1 MQVRVAAFSKINL
14 LLDVLGKR
22 TDGYH
27 DVNMIM
33 QGVRLS
39 DQVIVAEA
47 ATNTITTNSPYVPNN
62 KSNLALKAALLMQA
76 ALDLPPV
83 AIKVDKHI
91 PVSAGMAGGSS
102 DAAAVLLAMD
112 RLFALGLRRQQLEA
126 FAAEIG
132 SDVPFCLSAG
142 TAVATGRGELIQDLS
157 LLSPFHLVLVKA
169 DFGVPTARVYKAYRK
184 KKKPVAG
191 EDRLDYFLKLIRED
205 DTLGI
210 LNSLYNDLE
219 ETTFSMYPKVRSIKE
234 KLKHL
239 GARHVLMSGSGPT
252 VFAAFHTEAEAWQF
266 YKKAKAAFPMV
277 YLTSTVS
284 RWDLDRRIGM
294 S

>member
-22 TDGYH
+22 PDGYH

-39 DQVIVAEA
+39 DQVIIAEA

-76 ALDLPPV
+76 SLDLPPV

-112 RLFALGLRRQQLEA
+112 RLFALGL
-126 FAAEIG
+126 
-132 SDVPFCLSAG
+132 
-142 TAVATGRGELIQDLS
+142 
-157 LLSPFHLVLVKA
+157 
-169 DFGVPTARVYKAYRK
+169 
-184 KKKPVAG
+184 
-191 EDRLDYFLKLIRED
+191 
-205 DTLGI
+205 
-210 LNSLYNDLE
+210 
-219 ETTFSMYPKVRSIKE
+219 
-234 KLKHL
+234 
-239 GARHVLMSGSGPT
+239 
-252 VFAAFHTEAEAWQF
+252 
-266 YKKAKAAFPMV
+266 
-277 YLTSTVS
+277 S
-284 RWDLDRRIGM
+284 R
-294 S
+294 